1 MGELFRV
8 LKLSL
13 IECEIL
19 KNEKTTTKLGQNSR
33 KHYSLTLV
41 GKRKQRGNGN
51 MQTYFLLLFFL
62 QFLMKLISSTC
73 GPVRIEIV

>member
-1 MGELFRV
+1 MLLLSQMNPHVNTLLQGGAEERFKV

-13 IECEIL
+13 IEYEIL

-33 KHYSLTLV
+33 KHCSPTLV

-51 MQTYFLLLFFL
+51 ILEFYRALWQ
-62 QFLMKLISSTC
+62 
-73 GPVRIEIV
+73 